1 MHAFLQR
8 PLPEGLE
15 VLTDLAL
22 DMRWTWSHSADNL
35 WRMLDREAWE
45 RTANPW
51 VLLRDVSRQRLEQ
64 LAVDSAF
71 CKELKRLAEEREAY
85 LADPG
90 WYGPLQAELDI
101 GRVAYF
107 SMEFGLGEALPI
119 YAGGLGILAGD
130 VLKTASDLG
139 IPMVGISLLYQ
150 EGYFRQMLDT
160 DGRQLAI
167 YPYND
172 PSTLPVQ
179 PLRMASGE
187 WLHVSLRL
195 PGRQLLLRVWQA
207 NVGRVTLYLLDSND
221 PLNSPRDRG
230 ITNKLYDGGMELR
243 FLQELVL
250 GIGGWRLLEA
260 IGDEISVCHL
270 NEGHAAFVVLER
282 ARQHMERHGIS
293 FQEALWATR
302 AGNVFTTHTPVAAGF
317 DTFPPRFIDKYFPAF
332 HDFLTRTGLSLQ
344 ELLALGRKNPGDTGE
359 TFNMA
364 YLAMRGCAR
373 SNAVSRLHGKVS
385 QRLFS
390 TLYPH
395 WPVTQIPVSHI
406 TNGVHVP
413 SWDSAWADRLWTET
427 CGKQRWLGDTDA
439 LRQAIETLDDE
450 RLWNLRVRE
459 REDLV
464 HYARKRLA
472 LQLGQSGAGPEQVQ
486 SVDQVLDPNAL
497 TLGFARRFAT
507 YKRPNLLLHD
517 QARLKRMLTDSTR
530 PVQLI
535 IAGKAHPDD
544 SEGQAMIRSWVN
556 FIRQPGIRNR
566 AVFLEDY
573 DIALAQQLVQG
584 VDVWINTPRRP
595 WEACGTSGM
604 KVLVNGG
611 LNLSELDGWWAE
623 ACSDETGWSLGDG
636 REHSASPG
644 QDVIEAGELYQRLEN
659 EIIPLFYAR
668 DAHGLPREWLLRIRN
683 SMMNLTPRFSSNR
696 MLQDYV
702 QQLYHP
708 AACDYEKRNNGEAQ
722 LAQQLVDWYQALTL
736 HWGQIHFGN
745 VDTEKEGDGYLFNLQ
760 VYLGEILPQQ
770 VRVELYAD
778 APDDGCPLVNECR
791 CVENISGAVNGY
803 LYQCHIDTT
812 RPVTDF
818 TPRVIPYH
826 ADAQVPAEAPFI
838 LWPQKTKGDGGIK
851 K

>member
-1 MHAFLQR
+1 MPAFQPR

-15 VLTDLAL
+15 GLTELAL
-22 DMRWTWSHSADNL
+22 DLRWTWSHSADLL
-35 WRMLDREAWE
+35 WSMLDKAAWE
-45 RTANPW
+45 RGKNPW
-51 VLLRDVSRQRLEQ
+51 VLLQDASHQRLQQ
-64 LAVDSAF
+64 LADDPDF
-71 CKELKRLAEEREAY
+71 CRELKRLSEDRAAY

-90 WYGPLQAELDI
+90 WYGTAGQGCDL
-101 GRVAYF
+101 GKVAYF

-139 IPMVGISLLYQ
+139 VPLVGIGLLYQ
-150 EGYFRQMLDT
+150 EGYFRQMLDS

-179 PLRMASGE
+179 PLRTATGE
-187 WLHVSLRL
+187 WLHVTLKL

-230 ITNKLYDGGMELR
+230 ITNKLYDSGMELR

-260 IGDEISVCHL
+260 AGDQVSVCHL

-282 ARQHMERHGIS
+282 ARQHMEQHGIS

-317 DTFPPRFIDKYFPAF
+317 DTFPPQFIDKYFPAF

-344 ELLALGRKNPGDTGE
+344 DLLALGRENPGDEGQA
-359 TFNMA
+359 FNMA

-373 SNAVSRLHGKVS
+373 CNGVSRLHGKVS
-385 QRLFS
+385 RRLFNR
-390 TLYPH
+390 LYPH
-395 WPVTQIPVSHI
+395 WPQVQVPVSHV

-439 LRQAIETLDDE
+439 LRQTIETLDDE

-472 LQLGQSGAGPEQVQ
+472 LQLGQAGASPEQVQ

-517 QARLKRMLTDSTR
+517 PARLQRLLTDSTR

-544 SEGQAMIRSWVN
+544 HEGQAMIRSWIH

-566 AVFLEDY
+566 VIFLEDY

-636 REHSASPG
+636 REHDASPG
-644 QDVIEAGELYQRLEN
+644 RDAIEAGELYQRLEN
-659 EIIPLFYAR
+659 EIVPLFYSR

-683 SMMNLTPRFSSNR
+683 SMMDLTPRFSSNR

-702 QQLYHP
+702 QHFYHP
-708 AACDYEKRNNGEAQ
+708 AARDYAKRNQDEMQ
-722 LAQQLVDWYQALTL
+722 LAKQLDSWYRTLAL
-736 HWGQIHFGN
+736 HWEQIHFGN
-745 VDTEKEGDGYLFNLQ
+745 VDVEEKGDGYLFHLQ
-760 VYLGEILPQQ
+760 VYLGELLPEQ

-778 APDDGCPLVNECR
+778 GLDAGSPLVSECR

-803 LYQCHIDTT
+803 L
-812 RPVTDF
+812 
-818 TPRVIPYH
+818 
-826 ADAQVPAEAPFI
+826 
-838 LWPQKTKGDGGIK
+838 
-851 K
+851 